1 MLKGK
6 RYPARTLYR
15 DGNIWG
21 IRRHL
26 VESVGSEAF
35 NLQQP
40 EDKSFAIFRRCPDVN
55 IVVNSGK

>member
-15 DGNIWG
+15 DGIIWG
-21 IRRHL
+21 IRRQSV

-35 NLQQP
+35 NPQQP
-40 EDKSFAIFRRCPDVN
+40 EDER
-55 IVVNSGK
+55 

>member
-6 RYPARTLYR
+6 RYPARTLLR
-15 DGNIWG
+15 DGIIWG

-35 NLQQP
+35 NPQQP
-40 EDKSFAIFRRCPDVN
+40 DDKR
-55 IVVNSGK
+55 

>member
-1 MLKGK
+1 MLKEK

-40 EDKSFAIFRRCPDVN
+40 EDKR
-55 IVVNSGK
+55 